1 MKRFLLLFLILPA
14 VVTAQVKKKPIAKAK
29 ITKPAAKRKI
39 VGLDTP
45 PQLDNVEAGGYKIT
59 GTIEGL
65 ADGTSLKML
74 NGSTGQ
80 EEKSTTVKAG
90 KFSFSGK
97 APNPDFKLIGID
109 GQAPFITIFLDNSQ
123 VTVSAK
129 AGALEAAT
137 VKGSTTHN
145 DFVAFSTATAKYQ
158 DLFAG
163 KGNYDVAFL
172 EEAGNVVEKFVN
184 ANPNSFISPLAIY
197 RHNQI
202 TGDFKKQEA
211 MYNSLTAPIKA
222 SPIGNFI
229 SQQVAQNIAAGY
241 GKPIAGFSQADTSGK
256 QISLESFKGKYVLID
271 FWASW
276 CGPCRAENPN
286 VVRTYEKYKNKNFT
300 VLGISLDKDKQ
311 KWIDAVAADGLNWTQ
326 LSDLNSW
333 QNAVAVQFGIQSIP
347 ASYLLDPQGN
357 LIGKNLRGSALEY
370 KLMQVIK

>member
-1 MKRFLLLFLILPA
+1 MKRFLLLLIILPA
-14 VVTAQVKKKPIAKAK
+14 FANAQVKKKPIPKAK
-29 ITKPAAKRKI
+29 IIKATTKRQLE
-39 VGLDTP
+39 GLDTP
-45 PQLDNVEAGGYKIT
+45 PKVDKVTAGGYNII

-65 ADGTSLKML
+65 ADGTILKMM

-80 EEKSTTVKAG
+80 EEKSAVIKAG
-90 KFSFSGK
+90 KFSFAGK
-97 APNPDFKLIGID
+97 TSNPDFKIIGIN
-109 GQAPFITIFLDNSQ
+109 GEAPFITIFLDNSQ
-123 VTVSAK
+123 VTVTAK
-129 AGALEAAT
+129 AGALEAAM
-137 VKGSTTHN
+137 VKGSASHN
-145 DFVAFSTATAKYQ
+145 DFIAFNIATAKYQ

-172 EEAGNVVEKFVN
+172 DEAGNTIEKFVKS
-184 ANPNSFISPLAIY
+184 NPNSFISPLAIY

-202 TGDFKKQEA
+202 TGDFAKQEF
-211 MYNSLTAPIKA
+211 MYNSLAANIKA
-222 SPIGNFI
+222 SPIGDFI
-229 SQQVAQNIAAGY
+229 SKQVAQNIAAGY

-256 QISLESFKGKYVLID
+256 QISLESFKGQYVLID

-286 VVRTYEKYKNKNFT
+286 VVRTFEKYKNKNFT

-333 QNAVAVQFGIQSIP
+333 GNAVAVQFGIQSIP
-347 ASYLLDPQGN
+347 ANYLLDPKGN